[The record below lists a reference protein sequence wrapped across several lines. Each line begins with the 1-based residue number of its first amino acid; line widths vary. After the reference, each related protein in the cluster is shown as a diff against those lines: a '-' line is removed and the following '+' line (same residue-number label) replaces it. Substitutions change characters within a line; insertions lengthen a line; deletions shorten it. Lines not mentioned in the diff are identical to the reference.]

1 MHFLPFVHLE
11 TTGALC
17 ALCALCALGALE
29 ARFAKIPE
37 SPEIL
42 KNSTKSY
49 LLKLAHSIKRDV
61 APTQQCLKALA
72 GLQSTARAPKVGASV
87 GAAVG
92 FAVGLAVGALV
103 KQWRSRWRSVQ
114 ESAQWWAQESAR
126 RWAPSDRHLSL

>member
-49 LLKLAHSIKRDV
+49 L
-61 APTQQCLKALA
+61 
-72 GLQSTARAPKVGASV
+72 
-87 GAAVG
+87 
-92 FAVGLAVGALV
+92 
-103 KQWRSRWRSVQ
+103 
-114 ESAQWWAQESAR
+114 
-126 RWAPSDRHLSL
+126 